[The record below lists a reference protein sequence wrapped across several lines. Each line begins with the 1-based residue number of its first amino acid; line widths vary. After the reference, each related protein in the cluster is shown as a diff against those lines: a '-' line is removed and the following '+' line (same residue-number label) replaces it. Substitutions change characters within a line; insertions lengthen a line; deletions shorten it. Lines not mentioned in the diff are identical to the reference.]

1 MFLGGTLKF
10 CKNRIPVYFERDKYK
25 SEVVIK

>member
-1 MFLGGTLKF
+1 MFLGSTLKF

-25 SEVVIK
+25 SEVVVK